1 MSKQAWLDNDQ
12 LDLRELARP
21 LPSGDICVVCEGDRY
36 YLTSEIDNP
45 PAGTQFYEVAA
56 RLIIQI
62 NGIARANDPS
72 FRSVRLSDTYT
83 DGETT

>member
-1 MSKQAWLDNDQ
+1 M
-12 LDLRELARP
+12 
-21 LPSGDICVVCEGDRY
+21 CEGDRY
-36 YLTSEIDNP
+36 YLTSPEIDNP

-62 NGIARANDPS
+62 NGIAHAKDPS

-83 DGETT
+83 DGETTTEWRAD